1 MRQKNNR
8 IWQVSEISLRYEQR
22 IKLADSPMIHTSRDA
37 WQIFYDHWSDDL
49 ELLECFNVLFLN
61 RANKVKGLFQASR
74 GGVAGTVVD
83 AKIIYGAAVKAMAS
97 SIIVAHNHP
106 SGNLRPSHAD
116 EVLTTKLKNAGKAL
130 DIQFLD
136 HLILTPDGRYT
147 SFADEGKL

>member
-1 MRQKNNR
+1 MKSKAK
-8 IWQVSEISLRYEQR
+8 IWQVSEVTLRYEQR
-22 IKLADSPMIHTSRDA
+22 VTLENAPTIHTSRDA
-37 WQIFYDHWSDDL
+37 WQVFYDHWTDDL
-49 ELLECFNVLFLN
+49 ELLESFNVLFLN
-61 RANKVKGLFQASR
+61 RANKVKGMFQASR

>member
-1 MRQKNNR
+1 MKSKAT

-22 IKLADSPMIHTSRDA
+22 VKLEDSPTIHTSRDA
-37 WQIFYDHWSDDL
+37 WQVFYDHWTDDL

-61 RANKVKGLFQASR
+61 RANKVKGMFQASR

>member
-1 MRQKNNR
+1 MKSKAN

-22 IKLADSPMIHTSRDA
+22 VKLEDSPTIHTSRDA
-37 WQIFYDHWSDDL
+37 WQVFYDHWTDDL
-49 ELLECFNVLFLN
+49 ELLESFNVLFLN
-61 RANKVKGLFQASR
+61 RANKVKGMFQASR

-116 EVLTTKLKNAGKAL
+116 EVLTTRLKNAGKAL

>member
-1 MRQKNNR
+1 MKSKAT
-8 IWQVSEISLRYEQR
+8 IWQVSEVTLRYEQR
-22 IKLADSPMIHTSRDA
+22 VTLENAPTIHTSRDA
-37 WQIFYDHWSDDL
+37 WQVFYDHWTDDL
-49 ELLECFNVLFLN
+49 ELLESFNVLFLN
-61 RANKVKGLFQASR
+61 RANKVKGMFQASR

>member
-1 MRQKNNR
+1 M
-8 IWQVSEISLRYEQR
+8 LRYEQR
-22 IKLADSPMIHTSRDA
+22 IKLADSPTITNSRDA
-37 WQIFYDHWSDDL
+37 WEIFYNHWTDDL

-83 AKIIYGAAVKAMAS
+83 SKIIYGAAVKAMAS

-106 SGNLRPSHAD
+106 SGNLRPSDAD
-116 EVLTTKLKNAGKAL
+116 EELTAKLKNAGKAL
-130 DIQFLD
+130 DIQLLD

>member
-1 MRQKNNR
+1 MRKTAK

-22 IKLADSPMIHTSRDA
+22 IKLADSPTITNSRDA
-37 WQIFYDHWSDDL
+37 WEIFYNHWTDDL

-83 AKIIYGAAVKAMAS
+83 SKIIYGAAVKAMAS

-106 SGNLRPSHAD
+106 SGNLRPSDAD
-116 EVLTTKLKNAGKAL
+116 EELTAKLKNAGKAL
-130 DIQFLD
+130 DIQLLD